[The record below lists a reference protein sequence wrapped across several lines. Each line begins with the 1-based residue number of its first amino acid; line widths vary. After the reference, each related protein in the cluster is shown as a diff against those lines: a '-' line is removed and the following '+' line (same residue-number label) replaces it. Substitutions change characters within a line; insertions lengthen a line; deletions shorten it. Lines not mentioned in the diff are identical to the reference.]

1 MRCLRCGICCQQTDM
16 MLCTEDITRIEKK
29 GYSKDSFVRFD
40 KDGYALLRNRQG
52 CCVFY
57 NKKERQCDIYAFRPS
72 GCRIYPVI
80 LDEDKGIVV
89 DEICHAQSTISS
101 TEKARKGKRV
111 LNLLKSIDAEAK
123 TRRGT

>member
-1 MRCLRCGICCQQTDM
+1 
-16 MLCTEDITRIEKK
+16 MLLCARDITRIEKK
-29 GYSKDSFVRFD
+29 GYNKDSFVRFD

-57 NKKERQCDIYAFRPS
+57 NKKERQCDIYASRPL

-89 DEICHAQSTISS
+89 DEICHAQIAVLDA
-101 TEKARKGKRV
+101 EKARRGKRV
-111 LNLLKSIDAEAK
+111 FSLLKKIDAEAK
-123 TRRGT
+123 NRRGSSS

>member
-1 MRCLRCGICCQQTDM
+1 
-16 MLCTEDITRIEKK
+16 MLLCSEDINKLEKK
-29 GYSKDSFVRFD
+29 GYSKDSFLRFD

-57 NKKERQCDIYAFRPS
+57 NKKEQRCSVYAYRPS

-89 DEICHAQSTISS
+89 DEICHAQTTISDA
-101 TEKARKGKRV
+101 EKARRGKRV
-111 LNLLKSIDAEAK
+111 LSLLKKIDAEADI
-123 TRRGT
+123 RRES

>member
-1 MRCLRCGICCQQTDM
+1 
-16 MLCTEDITRIEKK
+16 MLLCSEDINKLEKK
-29 GYSKDSFVRFD
+29 VYSKDSFLRFD

-57 NKKERQCDIYAFRPS
+57 SKKERRCSVYASRPS

-89 DEICHAQSTISS
+89 EEICHAQTTISDA
-101 TEKARKGKRV
+101 EKVRRGKRV
-111 LNLLKSIDAEAK
+111 LNLLKKIDAEAK
-123 TRRGT
+123 TRRGSKL

>member
-16 MLCTEDITRIEKK
+16 LLCAEDVTRIEKK
-29 GYSKDSFVRFD
+29 GYNKDSFVRFD

-52 CCVFY
+52 YCVFY
-57 NKKERQCDIYAFRPS
+57 SKKERRCNVYAYRPS

-89 DEICHAQSTISS
+89 DEICHAQTTVSDG
-101 TEKARKGKRV
+101 EKARKGKRV
-111 LNLLKSIDAEAK
+111 LNLLKKVDAEAK
-123 TRRGT
+123 DRR